1 MLFSTSTPEALGGAT
16 GSPQPPLRQDQVCRM
31 PMGLDI
37 VVTDEAPAQL
47 LQERRPHPE
56 QGALGGG
63 PGPQQCPQRF
73 IARDSGDYLFVGV
86 RGGRGAPFVQDAA
99 DIFLS
104 PGDLCFY
111 DAHHPPA
118 LDFPER
124 CRAKVF
130 LVPRELLRLEESDVH
145 QLARS
150 PVTRT
155 SSLGTLLSPLLSD
168 LADTASAA
176 QPPLG
181 AKLALYA
188 VNLLATLATE
198 QLISEATVTPDAQ
211 SPLVPRILEFID
223 LHLADTDL
231 TPQVIAK
238 AHHISVRYLHK
249 IFKNEGRTVGQC
261 IRHRRLEECR
271 RDLTL
276 RARGNRTIAAVAGR
290 WGFTSATHFSRV
302 FRAAYGVSPR
312 EWRDTALCGT
322 QVGHG

>member
-1 MLFSTSTPEALGGAT
+1 MMSSTSTLESAGGST
-16 GSPQPPLRQDQVCRM
+16 GSPHPPVRHDKVCRT

-37 VVTDEAPAQL
+37 VISDEAPAQL
-47 LQERRPHPE
+47 LQEWRPHPE
-56 QGALGGG
+56 QAALSSD
-63 PGPQQCPQRF
+63 PGTQRF

-86 RGGRGAPFVQDAA
+86 RGGRGAPLVQDAA
-99 DIFLS
+99 NIFLG

-111 DAHHPPA
+111 DAHHPPS
-118 LDFPER
+118 LEFPER
-124 CRAKVF
+124 FRAKVF

-150 PVTRT
+150 PVVRT
-155 SSLGTLLSPLLSD
+155 SWLGRLLSPLLSD
-168 LADTASAA
+168 LADTALAA

-181 AKLALYA
+181 AKLASHA

-198 QLISEATVTPDAQ
+198 QLVSGATGTCDTQ

-231 TPQVIAK
+231 SPEVIAK

-249 IFKNEGRTVGQC
+249 LFATEGRTVGQW
-261 IRHRRLEECR
+261 IRRRRLEECR

-276 RARGNRTIAAVAGR
+276 RSRGNRTIAAVAGR

-312 EWRDTALCGT
+312 EWRDAAL
-322 QVGHG
+322 

>member
-1 MLFSTSTPEALGGAT
+1 MMLSTSTLETLGGAT
-16 GSPQPPLRQDQVCRM
+16 GSPQPPLRHEKVCRM

-37 VVTDEAPAQL
+37 VITDEAPAQL
-47 LQERRPHPE
+47 LQEKRPHPE
-56 QGALGGG
+56 RGAPGGSRG
-63 PGPQQCPQRF
+63 PQRF

-86 RGGRGAPFVQDAA
+86 RGGGGAPFVQDAA
-99 DIFLS
+99 DIFLG

-111 DAHHPPA
+111 DAHHPPT
-118 LDFPER
+118 LDFPEHF
-124 CRAKVF
+124 RAKVF
-130 LVPRELLRLEESDVH
+130 LVPRELLRLKESDVH
-145 QLARS
+145 QLAGS
-150 PVTRT
+150 PVTRA
-155 SSLGTLLSPLLSD
+155 SWLGTLLSPLLSD

-181 AKLALYA
+181 AKLAWHA

-198 QLISEATVTPDAQ
+198 QLVSDATVTPDAQ

-231 TPQVIAK
+231 SPEVIAK

-249 IFKNEGRTVGQC
+249 LFENEGRTVGQW
-261 IRHRRLEECR
+261 IRRRRLEQCR

-276 RARGNRTIAAVAGR
+276 RARRNRTIAAVAGR

-322 QVGHG
+322 QVDHG